1 MTPQHTP
8 EPWAI
13 QSHGLPEGL
22 HGIIAPHHAKWF
34 VAEDCKKV
42 DAIRIV
48 ACVNACAGIP
58 THALEAQSGEFLTA
72 SQIVAR
78 RECWHVERERD
89 RLAELNAELEAN
101 LAHADAACADY
112 KAQVAELLAALIE
125 HQELTRPIQRTIEA
139 IAKAGDV

>member
-22 HGIIAPHHAKWF
+22 HGIIAPHHSKWF

-48 ACVNACAGIP
+48 ACVNACAGVD
-58 THALEAQSGEFLTA
+58 TETLVAMANGEMTGSELWELPKVKA
-72 SQIVAR
+72 
-78 RECWHVERERD
+78 ERD
-89 RLAELNAELEAN
+89 RLAAQVSELEAN

-139 IAKAGDV
+139 IAKAGGMK

>member
-1 MTPQHTP
+1 MSIQHTP
-8 EPWAI
+8 EPWVIDETDFDIVAI
-13 QSHGLPEGL
+13 TDNLNVYVNGSFDSISKPDLR
-22 HGIIAPHHAKWF
+22 
-34 VAEDCKKV
+34 
-42 DAIRIV
+42 RIV
-48 ACVNACAGIP
+48 ACVNACSGIP
-58 THALEAQSGEFLTA
+58 TQELEAQSGEFLTA

-78 RECWHVERERD
+78 RECWQVERERE
-89 RLAELNAELEAN
+89 RLAAQVAELEAN